1 MTENALSLTSG
12 STSHHDGTTKSSS
25 DFTQKS
31 LPCGAKELRPHQAS
45 ALSRL
50 QNGSVLY
57 GGVGSGKSLVSVRY
71 YLQHHFPSPVY
82 VITTAKKRDSLD
94 WQKEFAD
101 HGINL
106 ASTEACPGPLTIDSW
121 NNIGKYART
130 TGAFF
135 IFDEQRIVGSG
146 GWVKNFLAITRT
158 NGWILLS
165 GTPGDNWLDYI
176 PLFLANGF
184 YRNRTHFKAE
194 HVIYKPYMKFPVVDR
209 YVGVQKLIRLRNS
222 ILVPMPYERHT
233 VRNTIKIP
241 VEFNQ
246 DSMKMATLTRWNPFA
261 DQPLRGSAE
270 FYSISRKIVNGD
282 PSRMTALREIHRR
295 HPRLIVFYNFNYEL
309 EILREGLKDV
319 HTAEWNGHK
328 HEDIPDGES
337 WIYLVQYTAGAEGW
351 ECIATNAVV
360 FYSQCP
366 SYKKT
371 EQAYGRI
378 DRMNTPFTDLFYY
391 VLLSDSLID
400 KAIRRCIEEKRD
412 FNMVDLSDFR

>member
-1 MTENALSLTSG
+1 MA
-12 STSHHDGTTKSSS
+12 
-25 DFTQKS
+25 
-31 LPCGAKELRPHQAS
+31 
-45 ALSRL
+45 
-50 QNGSVLY
+50 NGRVLY

-71 YLQHHFPSPVY
+71 YLLHHSNQPVY

-94 WQKEFAD
+94 WQREFAD

-106 ASTEACPGPLTIDSW
+106 ATNEKCPGPLTIDSW

-146 GWVKNFLAITRT
+146 GWVKNFLKITSK
-158 NGWILLS
+158 NNWILLS

-184 YRNRTHFKAE
+184 YSNRTTFKAE
-194 HVIYKPYMKFPVVDR
+194 HVVYKPYMKFPVVDR
-209 YVGVQKLIRLRNS
+209 YVGVQKLIRLKNS
-222 ILVPMPYERHT
+222 LLVPMPYENHT
-233 VRNTIKIP
+233 VRNTIKVP

-246 DSMKMATLTRWNPFA
+246 DLMKMAISKRWNPFA

-270 FYSISRKIVNGD
+270 FYSITRKIVNRD
-282 PSRMTALREIHRR
+282 PSRVTKLLEICKK

-309 EILREGLKDV
+309 DILREALKDIR
-319 HTAEWNGHK
+319 TAEWNGHK
-328 HEDIPDGES
+328 HENIPDETD
-337 WIYLVQYTAGAEGW
+337 WVYLVQYTAGAEGW
-351 ECIATNAVV
+351 ECTTTDTVV

-378 DRMNTPFTDLFYY
+378 DRMNTPFTELYYYLF
-391 VLLSDSLID
+391 LSDSLID
-400 KAIRRCIEEKRD
+400 KRIRRCIEEKRD
-412 FNMVDLSDFR
+412 FNMLDLSDFR